1 MQIIVQHP
9 YVEQVLDPIAGED
22 GVGEAL
28 EEDATLEFL
37 EDEIMKVGS
46 LAHNKIDWVKVES
59 EALRL
64 LSDRSKH
71 LKVFGFLLLAL
82 QRGGNGERF
91 ALSLYL
97 LHRVLDSWWDQAWPY
112 PGEKGT
118 RARRMM
124 FTQMLQRAEKG
135 VEGLSFDGGAGDGR
149 SYCIDLLSTLVG
161 QAERQGLPDELL
173 LDITRSIERLEMIE
187 TTGAGGTE
195 PQTAASDTPAA
206 RSKEAESRPGPPGSL
221 GQLTLDPGN
230 ERATRQSLLKVS
242 EMLTTSEPDSPLG
255 YRMRRYAIWLG
266 VTSAPPTRDGK
277 RTDLAAV
284 SGDRVAE
291 YQEALEKAP
300 DLGLWQRVEQ
310 SLSVSPF
317 WLDGHWLSA
326 RIASALGNEPCAEA
340 IREALREFVER
351 LPQIPELT
359 FNDGTPFL
367 RREAAGWLWASPSN
381 GSGGGAEANPWDKAY
396 EKARELLAQNALND
410 ALQLMEKGLSDA
422 RQPRER
428 FYWRLSN
435 ARVLRDAGMASLA
448 AHQIEDMR
456 RQIQGRELEEWEP
469 DLIKVLERL
478 A

>member
-9 YVEQVLDPIAGED
+9 YVEQVLEPIAGED

-46 LAHNKIDWVKVES
+46 LAHNDIDWPKVES
-59 EALRL
+59 EALKL
-64 LSDRSKH
+64 LADRSKH

-97 LHRVLDSWWDQAWPY
+97 LHRVLDSWWTQAWPY
-112 PGEKGT
+112 PGEKGK
-118 RARRMM
+118 RARRMI

-135 VEGLSFDGGAGDGR
+135 VGCLSFDGGAGDGR
-149 SYCIDLLSTLVG
+149 SYCLGLLSALVG

-173 LDITRSIERLEMIE
+173 LDIKRSIEKLE
-187 TTGAGGTE
+187 TVGASGAGGTE
-195 PQTAASDTPAA
+195 PQIAATNSSAA
-206 RSKEAESRPGPPGSL
+206 RSREAESRPVPTASL
-221 GQLTLDPGN
+221 GQLTLDPGD
-230 ERATRQSLLKVS
+230 ERATRQSLLKVA
-242 EMLTTSEPDSPLG
+242 ELLTASEPDSPLG

-266 VTSAPPTRDGK
+266 VTSAPPSRDGK

-291 YQEALEKAP
+291 YRETLERAP
-300 DLGLWQRVEQ
+300 DLSLWQRVEQ

-351 LPQIPELT
+351 LPQIPELA

-367 RREAAGWLWASPSN
+367 GEEAAGWLWASPST
-381 GSGGGAEANPWDKAY
+381 GSTGGADANPWDKAY
-396 EKARELLAQNALND
+396 EQARELLSQNALND
-410 ALQLMEKGLSDA
+410 AMQLMEQGLSDA
-422 RQPRER
+422 REPRER

-435 ARVLRDAGMASLA
+435 ARILRDAGMASLA

-456 RQIQGRELEEWEP
+456 HQIQGRVLEEWEP
-469 DLIKVLERL
+469 GLIKVLERL
-478 A
+478 T

>member
-1 MQIIVQHP
+1 
-9 YVEQVLDPIAGED
+9 
-22 GVGEAL
+22 
-28 EEDATLEFL
+28 
-37 EDEIMKVGS
+37 
-46 LAHNKIDWVKVES
+46 
-59 EALRL
+59 
-64 LSDRSKH
+64 
-71 LKVFGFLLLAL
+71 
-82 QRGGNGERF
+82 
-91 ALSLYL
+91 
-97 LHRVLDSWWDQAWPY
+97 
-112 PGEKGT
+112 
-118 RARRMM
+118 
-124 FTQMLQRAEKG
+124 
-135 VEGLSFDGGAGDGR
+135 
-149 SYCIDLLSTLVG
+149 
-161 QAERQGLPDELL
+161 
-173 LDITRSIERLEMIE
+173 MIE

-266 VTSAPPTRDGK
+266 VTNAPPTRDGK

-291 YQEALEKAP
+291 YQEAVEKAP

-381 GSGGGAEANPWDKAY
+381 GSGGAEANPWDKAY

-469 DLIKVLERL
+469 ELIKVLERL